1 MTKIVF
7 FGTSSFAVPALRAL
21 ASDPRFSIVEVITQP
36 DRPVGRHAEMTET
49 PVKQAAK
56 ELGLPVFTELSEAA
70 FDAAVVASYGVIIKQ
85 HILDLAPHRF
95 LNIHA
100 SLLPKYRGASPIREA
115 IKNGD
120 AETGVTIMEMDA
132 GMDHGPILS
141 IHKEPILKDDDTP
154 TLTERLAALGAAVIG
169 DVLAGVLDGSIQ
181 PVPQDE
187 SEATYVKLLKREDGK
202 IDLDSM
208 SPEQIERLIRANR
221 PWPGTYIEK
230 NGKRLKILDAHL
242 EDGKLVFDMVQPEGK
257 TAQTWA
263 AFLRGNRDWN

>member
-7 FGTSSFAVPALRAL
+7 FGTSSFAVPALRTL

-36 DRPVGRHAEMTET
+36 DRPVGRHAEMTPT
-49 PVKQAAK
+49 PVKQAAL
-56 ELGLPVFTELSEAA
+56 ELDLPVHEALSGTP
-70 FDAAVVASYGVIIKQ
+70 FDAAVVASYGKIIKQ
-85 HILDLAPHRF
+85 VVLDLAPHRF

-120 AETGVTIMEMDA
+120 TETGVTIMEMDA

-141 IHKEPILKDDDTP
+141 VHKEPILKDDDTP
-154 TLTERLAALGAAVIG
+154 ALTERLAMLGAAVIG
-169 DVLAGVLDGSIQ
+169 DVLAGVIDGTIK

-187 SEATYVKLLKREDGK
+187 TQATYVKLLKREDGK
-202 IDLDSM
+202 VDLDTM

-221 PWPGTYIEK
+221 PWPGTYLEK
-230 NGKRLKILDAHL
+230 NGKRLKILEAHL
-242 EDGKLVFDMVQPEGK
+242 DNGTLVFDTVQPEGK
-257 TAQTWA
+257 TAQSWA